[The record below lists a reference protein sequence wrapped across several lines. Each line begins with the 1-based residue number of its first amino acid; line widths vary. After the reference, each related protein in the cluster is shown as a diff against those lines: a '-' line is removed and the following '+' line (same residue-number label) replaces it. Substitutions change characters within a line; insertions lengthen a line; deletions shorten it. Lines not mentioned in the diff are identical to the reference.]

1 MLHTLLVVQEPAANP
16 SAPKKDTPLSR
27 RRASAKWIAALGWL
41 ISLGGV
47 VCLLAG
53 LSDLQN
59 LLALVAVGVVFVPL
73 GLLVVANGHI
83 LAGLAAIEKNTRG
96 KASTPDKHDEELRSG

>member
-1 MLHTLLVVQEPAANP
+1 MMPALLVAQESEANARP
-16 SAPKKDTPLSR
+16 PENDARLAR
-27 RRASAKWIAALGWL
+27 RRAGAKWIAALGWF

-47 VCLLAG
+47 VCLLLG

-59 LLALVAVGVVFVPL
+59 LVVFVAVGIVFVPL

-83 LAGLAAIEKNTRG
+83 LAGLAVIERNTSG
-96 KASTPDKHDEELRSG
+96 KSETEKGS